1 MKKLLVLLGFVPSTL
16 FAQISYTV
24 TVTKLKAKA
33 DDCDG
38 GIVTLCSQAPQD
50 PVINIWTND
59 SDANEFTNC
68 WVFEND
74 PEAEY
79 NLWKDIQNLEIA
91 NVSNTSTT
99 FISFDMSGFE
109 SDAPISTGCTS
120 IVGDDAVYERQ
131 FVQQIELANIPENT
145 DHLEILDL
153 DDVYFAEVI
162 IRWFDANLGLSA
174 SVQDLNFSLVPNPT
188 NGIFKINL
196 ESQGIDQFTAVVRD
210 LSGRL
215 VLRQEALHHQSEI
228 DLGMQESGVYL
239 VSVETNEIIKTERI
253 LLQ

>member
-1 MKKLLVLLGFVPSTL
+1 
-16 FAQISYTV
+16 
-24 TVTKLKAKA
+24 
-33 DDCDG
+33 
-38 GIVTLCSQAPQD
+38 
-50 PVINIWTND
+50 
-59 SDANEFTNC
+59 
-68 WVFEND
+68 
-74 PEAEY
+74 
-79 NLWKDIQNLEIA
+79 
-91 NVSNTSTT
+91 
-99 FISFDMSGFE
+99 
-109 SDAPISTGCTS
+109 
-120 IVGDDAVYERQ
+120 
-131 FVQQIELANIPENT
+131 
-145 DHLEILDL
+145 
-153 DDVYFAEVI
+153 VYFAEVI

-210 LSGRL
+210 LSGRI